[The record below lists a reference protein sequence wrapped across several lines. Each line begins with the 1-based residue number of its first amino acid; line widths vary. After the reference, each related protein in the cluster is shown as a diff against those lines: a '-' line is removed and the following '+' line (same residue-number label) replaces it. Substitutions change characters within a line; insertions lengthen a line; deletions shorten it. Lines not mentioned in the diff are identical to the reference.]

1 MLLGCATMKILIKR
15 LPNAADLPLPA
26 YQSDSAV
33 GMDLHAAVESEVSI
47 APGDIGM
54 VPCGFS
60 LAVPIGF
67 EAQIRPRS
75 GLTATHGIGIANSPG
90 TIDPDYRGEVK
101 VLLINHGKV
110 PFSVKRGMRIAQML
124 ITPVQRTEWQEV
136 DDLPPTGRG
145 EGGYGH
151 TGA

>member
-1 MLLGCATMKILIKR
+1 MKILIKR

-26 YQSDSAV
+26 YQSDGAA
-33 GMDLHAAVESEVSI
+33 GMDLHAAVESEVNI

-75 GLTATHGIGIANSPG
+75 GLTATHGISIANSPG

-101 VLLINHGKV
+101 ILLINHGKV

-124 ITPVQRTEWQEV
+124 ITPVQRTEWEEV

-151 TGA
+151 TGE